1 MTFGFL
7 VTLLQ
12 FLHHSSAISVGFIPQ
27 TGTPPPP
34 RSQAGLALNRNG
46 EKLYLY
52 GGKSDYRFDDMW
64 EFDLNSNIW
73 SEIHP
78 ASVLKPGPRSSPF
91 ITSLKDEDKIV
102 LFGGDTSAGP
112 ISDVWLYDI
121 ENQSVIVIL
130 VENHRR
136 ERKST
141 T

>member
-1 MTFGFL
+1 MSLAKLALIASLIGF
-7 VTLLQ
+7 TL
-12 FLHHSSAISVGFIPQ
+12 SISVEFIPR
-27 TGTPPPP
+27 TGTPPSS
-34 RSQAGLALNRNG
+34 REQAGLTIHALRR
-46 EKLYLY
+46 KLYLY